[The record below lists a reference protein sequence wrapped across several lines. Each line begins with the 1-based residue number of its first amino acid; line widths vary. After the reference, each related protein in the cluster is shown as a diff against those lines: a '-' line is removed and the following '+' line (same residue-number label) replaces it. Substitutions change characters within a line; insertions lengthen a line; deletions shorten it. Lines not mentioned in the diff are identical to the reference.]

1 MCYECGCESV
11 GSETGIAKIP
21 GGILDV
27 TRDGEAGLTLNMSAT
42 PEDQRTDEALTAL
55 STNAKETTYFVVQMF
70 MDKFNQEA
78 ESLKSQD

>member
-1 MCYECGCESV
+1 MSNNQV
-11 GSETGIAKIP
+11 TVLQAIVD
-21 GGILDV
+21 DV
-27 TRDGEAGLTLNMSAT
+27 AT
-42 PEDQRTDEALTAL
+42 ALFQKWGNALPEDQRTDEALTAL

>member
-1 MCYECGCESV
+1 VSNNQVTVLQALGD
-11 GSETGIAKIP
+11 
-21 GGILDV
+21 DV
-27 TRDGEAGLTLNMSAT
+27 AT
-42 PEDQRTDEALTAL
+42 ALFQKWGNALPEDQRTDEALSAL

>member
-1 MCYECGCESV
+1 MSSNQV
-11 GSETGIAKIP
+11 TVLQAIVD
-21 GGILDV
+21 DV
-27 TRDGEAGLTLNMSAT
+27 AT
-42 PEDQRTDEALTAL
+42 ALFQKWGNALPEDQRTDEALSAL

>member
-1 MCYECGCESV
+1 VSNNQV
-11 GSETGIAKIP
+11 TVLQAIVD
-21 GGILDV
+21 DV
-27 TRDGEAGLTLNMSAT
+27 AT
-42 PEDQRTDEALTAL
+42 ALFQKWGNALPEDQRTDEALTAL

>member
-1 MCYECGCESV
+1 VSSNQV
-11 GSETGIAKIP
+11 TVLQAIVD
-21 GGILDV
+21 DV
-27 TRDGEAGLTLNMSAT
+27 AT
-42 PEDQRTDEALTAL
+42 ALFQKWGNALPEDQRTDEALSAL